1 MSAKPVGQGHNVVD
15 FAAVKESVVG
25 KKGTTGIF
33 ESVLSGARSVF
44 TDESNS
50 PRGRD
55 TSHPVRLS
63 RGAIGSEFQPG
74 GTLEGAAQRLADA
87 KLLLET
93 AQMKFH
99 HLGGELDKCAAEI
112 KLFEEQ
118 GIV

>member
-1 MSAKPVGQGHNVVD
+1 MSVKPVVGHNVVD
-15 FAAVKESVVG
+15 FAQVKESVVG
-25 KKGTTGIF
+25 KKGPTGIF
-33 ESVLSGARSVF
+33 ESVLSGAQSVF
-44 TDESNS
+44 TDQTAA
-50 PRGRD
+50 RGLD
-55 TSHPVRLS
+55 NSHPVRLS
-63 RGAIGSEFQPG
+63 RGAIGNDYRPG

>member
-15 FAAVKESVVG
+15 FAQVKESVVG
-25 KKGTTGIF
+25 KKGTTGVF

-44 TDESNS
+44 TDQSS
-50 PRGRD
+50 ARGLD
-55 TSHPVRLS
+55 TAHPVRLS

>member
-1 MSAKPVGQGHNVVD
+1 MSVKPVGHNVVD
-15 FAAVKESVVG
+15 FAAVKESAVG
-25 KKGTTGIF
+25 KKGSTGIF

-44 TDESNS
+44 TDQSS
-50 PRGRD
+50 ARGLG
-55 TSHPVRLS
+55 TTHPVRLS

-87 KLLLET
+87 KLPVET
-93 AQMKFH
+93 ALMKLNY
-99 HLGGELDKCAAEI
+99 LGLQLDECAAEI